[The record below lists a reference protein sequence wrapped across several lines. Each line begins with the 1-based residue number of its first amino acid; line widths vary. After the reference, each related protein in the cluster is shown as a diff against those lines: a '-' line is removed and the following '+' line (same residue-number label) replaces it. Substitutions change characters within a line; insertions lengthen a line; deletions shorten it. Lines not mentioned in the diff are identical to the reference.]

1 MLAAV
6 AAGFASCSIREM
18 AAPEAPVNGIDVTVN
33 ASMGETKTVFGDP
46 SNGVIPVTWAAEGE
60 VVELIEYIDG
70 AASQAVKSTGC
81 TVENNG
87 MNAKFQFTLAEKTGT
102 EFQYYGVYPASAYRA
117 ASAESLF
124 DYAWAVDPQHPT
136 LQGPDPAY
144 CILMSKL
151 PAQSAQQAELNM
163 AFEHVTTYVKFSL
176 KNTPFAEGEELEL
189 INVEIPGKD
198 LAGRYRHY
206 ADSVTVYGTTNTP
219 LVAISPDNL
228 DTKSGSFDVWMA
240 CKPFALKAGEKA
252 YVKLKT
258 PKRVITK
265 EITAPADMDFSAG
278 SAFVLGLDMTT
289 ADAPRILEPNLTLSF
304 DFSTAKA
311 TLPSW
316 PTAKGNTVEAVY
328 PLDGTD
334 YTFEIKDTYAAASQ
348 LTSEAGGYVRIPVI
362 PGATIVSINGVTV
375 KAKAS
380 YACSITEDP
389 EGTKVVTGG
398 EKLTWNV
405 AGDHLYVLSG
415 TKAETPYYIYAN
427 GPLPINKIVL
437 NYYVE
442 GEAPT
447 GDQIEAYMETV
458 FAAGKSAWAK
468 GDVIGVLD
476 KTATTPFV
484 AQADGASVNFTGT
497 LSEGTEQYAAVYPY
511 NDGMGIN
518 ASNNVVVSGAMVC
531 PSTQTVADG
540 SNLPIY
546 APFVNKGEKLAF
558 QPLGAALKFTIDSEY
573 AGKFTSIKFTDP
585 SGKAKMTGETGININ
600 LSTGN
605 AASKTAYVVYAPES
619 ANIPAGT
626 YYLGIYTPNTR
637 YTLSDGLVCAF
648 TMTTGQAAEL
658 TIPAEVVG
666 AAEAVPG
673 MILDLGTLKPEL
685 PGMATYSP
693 YNYPAEPAPAF
704 NPIPN
709 FLYNKAA
716 VKVVENADVVDNV
729 LVLKGVD
736 GVSTAGAKIGA
747 YSKDGVAK
755 APTAAGA
762 NVLGNTYFTTKGW
775 QAGDYIL
782 YEIPVSQAVKGDIAF
797 SFNLSCGKA
806 DKFTGTWKPEWSSD
820 NTNWEAIG
828 TVYNSVG
835 ANNGGFCINDNG
847 TTYNNGVSTAKFNI
861 PDAKALKSGDKLY
874 VKLTIDTDCTDQA
887 QTLRMNGGSLV
898 YPWPVNT
905 DFSGDP
911 NVILSQNFASL
922 CKASY
927 DVLGVFNGEYYSEK
941 LTIPAIEGWEF
952 NACHERLTHILVNG
966 NATTTGYIQTPALTA
981 LTAPTDIIVTFKAST
996 VETPNVGVVVEG
1008 AGTVDP
1014 DGPFW
1019 TKSLADSPYKW
1030 TIGYVKISG
1039 ADATTQVKITSNA
1052 NLDVDDIV
1060 ITK

>member
-60 VVELIEYIDG
+60 VVELIEFIDG

-102 EFQYYGVYPASAYRA
+102 EFQYYGVYPASAYRT
-117 ASAESLF
+117 ASEESLF

-189 INVEIPGKD
+189 INVEVPGKD

-316 PTAKGNTVEAVY
+316 PTAKGKTVEAVY

-348 LTSEAGGYVRIPVI
+348 LTSEVGGYVRIPVI

-375 KAKAS
+375 KAKNS

-398 EKLTWNV
+398 EKVVWTT
-405 AGDHLYVLSG
+405 AGDHIYVLSG

-442 GEAPT
+442 GETPAGPQPYEYPEVKNTIVPIVNAFWAETYGGSTTKAVKGATNFDVIESGIQFKADEHGLAVPGATVTSPGVTSFDICSNAQTKMYDIYGIIKGNTFDNPHPIYFYTPVDQKIYGDLEFCLSIET
-447 GDQIEAYMETV
+447 GKQIINDVKLEWSSTGNDGDWKPFDNVYSKAQNTPEL
-458 FAAGKSAWAK
+458 AAGKTNYDPSGSKQIYDGWAVCEFSIPEAEAIPAGGGFYVK
-468 GDVIGVLD
+468 ATIGMKSTATD
-476 KTATTPFV
+476 ATATTR
-484 AQADGASVNFTGT
+484 VNGGFILKNRTVNTEFT
-497 LSEGTEQYAAVYPY
+497 
-511 NDGMGIN
+511 
-518 ASNNVVVSGAMVC
+518 
-531 PSTQTVADG
+531 
-540 SNLPIY
+540 
-546 APFVNKGEKLAF
+546 
-558 QPLGAALKFTIDSEY
+558 
-573 AGKFTSIKFTDP
+573 
-585 SGKAKMTGETGININ
+585 
-600 LSTGN
+600 
-605 AASKTAYVVYAPES
+605 
-619 ANIPAGT
+619 
-626 YYLGIYTPNTR
+626 
-637 YTLSDGLVCAF
+637 
-648 TMTTGQAAEL
+648 
-658 TIPAEVVG
+658 
-666 AAEAVPG
+666 
-673 MILDLGTLKPEL
+673 
-685 PGMATYSP
+685 
-693 YNYPAEPAPAF
+693 
-704 NPIPN
+704 
-709 FLYNKAA
+709 
-716 VKVVENADVVDNV
+716 
-729 LVLKGVD
+729 
-736 GVSTAGAKIGA
+736 
-747 YSKDGVAK
+747 
-755 APTAAGA
+755 GA
-762 NVLGNTYFTTKGW
+762 NVLASRNFSDMTRGFDTMLGKPIYYLQFYGCGTAEPVANEVDAFGW
-775 QAGDYIL
+775 T
-782 YEIPVSQAVKGDIAF
+782 P
-797 SFNLSCGKA
+797 
-806 DKFTGTWKPEWSSD
+806 
-820 NTNWEAIG
+820 
-828 TVYNSVG
+828 VG
-835 ANNGGFCINDNG
+835 AFQVRRGYVWANSAG
-847 TTYNNGVSTAKFNI
+847 TDG
-861 PDAKALKSGDKLY
+861 AL
-874 VKLTIDTDCTDQA
+874 A
-887 QTLRMNGGSLV
+887 
-898 YPWPVNT
+898 
-905 DFSGDP
+905 
-911 NVILSQNFASL
+911 
-922 CKASY
+922 
-927 DVLGVFNGEYYSEK
+927 YYMS
-941 LTIPAIEGWEF
+941 
-952 NACHERLTHILVNG
+952 
-966 NATTTGYIQTPALTA
+966 PALTA
-981 LTAPTDIIVTFKAST
+981 LTEPTDIVVTFRAAAYVPAT
-996 VETPNVGVVVEG
+996 GTGFDEHMGVAVEGPGSVSDVIFDEPCVPEGADWLNPELYKWHRGYAVIKGATAETKVKVGLLEENVG
-1008 AGTVDP
+1008 TP
-1014 DGPFW
+1014 RF
-1019 TKSLADSPYKW
+1019 L
-1030 TIGYVKISG
+1030 
-1039 ADATTQVKITSNA
+1039 
-1052 NLDVDDIV
+1052 LDDIV